1 MEKNERFPH
10 RFTAYREA
18 LDGNGLPATDASG
31 KPVREVITLKKCVMG
46 FDGYPKRNPD
56 GTLVTEEVTEMPYGN
71 RTSTG
76 GMKTSGDVMV
86 ADYKIACPMFVT
98 DLPSGTVLEMTD
110 YCRTFRAKV
119 IKMTTYNWGTNL
131 WVDNIKN

>member
-1 MEKNERFPH
+1 MDDNARFPH

-18 LDGNGLPATDASG
+18 LDEIGLPVTDAEG
-31 KPVREVITLKKCVMG
+31 RPVREVITLKKCVMD
-46 FDGYPKRNPD
+46 FKGYPKRDSCGRP
-56 GTLVTEEVTEMPYGN
+56 VTEDVTVMPYGN

-86 ADYKIACPMFVT
+86 ADYKIACPMFIT
-98 DLPSGTVLEMTD
+98 DLPSGTMLEMTD
-110 YCRTFRAKV
+110 YNRTFRAKV
-119 IKMTTYNWGTNL
+119 LKQTTYNWGTNL